1 MRVETEEEE
10 DETERKKNQHL
21 LEMSNDEICW
31 AKSQLNVLKFHFF
44 FSATVVVVVRT
55 KPRIHNFNYK
65 GKKEEPTEQTKQEW
79 KVSQ

>member
-1 MRVETEEEE
+1 
-10 DETERKKNQHL
+10 
-21 LEMSNDEICW
+21 MSNDEICW
-31 AKSQLNVLKFHFF
+31 AKSQLNVLKFHF

-79 KVSQ
+79 KVSQQLMVERERERETKRSII